1 MNEIY
6 ISLNNELKLFI
17 NLYKLLSSIYFYF
30 DNIYIICDNKYFSF
44 NYQLFFN
51 LYNVHLIQKSDI
63 SIKPIIYE
71 YIDNNNFIK
80 NINYLNINNELKPNI
95 EIYRNFDQENI
106 YYKKLISNI
115 GKEYIFYYNNTNK
128 SIINYFDNK
137 YVFNPLINF
146 YNEYDKKSDLW
157 IDLEI
162 KNILYYLKII
172 ENSFE
177 IHIYDIDLLY
187 LLLEI
192 DLDSIDNKYFYYNDV
207 MIKEEDDRLKNWNI
221 IFINDK

>member
-30 DNIYIICDNKYFSF
+30 DNIYIICDNKYLLF

-95 EIYRNFDQENI
+95 EIYRNFYQENI

-137 YVFNPLINF
+137 YVFNPIKNF